1 MAKAIAVFVGDEGE
15 TADIKQPGK
24 VIIYQKQQG
33 EWLKLREKQFALGEA
48 QGAGELRVGIGEII
62 NFLGDC
68 KIITALSVT
77 GLPYFE
83 LEKAGCCVWEIT
95 GNPRDFLD
103 YVLAKQEETFEI
115 DAQEGITAPVPEDL
129 GDGCFRLSIKEIQE
143 ADMGITSKQALQPI
157 LRQGNFSK
165 LEVICRHVPPWLEVE
180 TMFGDLMCVTEKLG
194 PGEERVI
201 ISKKQGMGNRE

>member
-1 MAKAIAVFVGDEGE
+1 MAKAIAVFVGDHGE
-15 TADIKQPGK
+15 TADLQQPGK
-24 VIIYQKQQG
+24 IVIYQKHQG
-33 EWLKLREKQFALGEA
+33 EWLKLREKEFTLGEA
-48 QGAGELRVGIGEII
+48 RGARELRGRIAELI
-62 NFLGDC
+62 NFLADC

-83 LEKAGCCVWEIT
+83 LEKTGCCVWEIT
-95 GNPRDFLD
+95 GKPLDFLD
-103 YVLAKQEETFEI
+103 YVLAKQEETFNV
-115 DAQEGITAPVPEDL
+115 DAPEGITAPVPEDL
-129 GDGCFRLSIKEIQE
+129 GDGCYRLSIIEIQE

-201 ISKKQGMGNRE
+201 ISRKVL